1 VGEVGDRRRGGLVCW
16 CIVVFV
22 FCVESDEM
30 VLILCFALL

>member
-1 VGEVGDRRRGGLVCW
+1 MRWGIGEEEVLFVGVLW
-16 CIVVFV
+16 YFV